1 MLKKVFYLY
10 LLLAL
15 AHCGGGSSHLPL
27 AGVDLPPDNNTP
39 VGSNPDSAPVQNL
52 TPSPEVHVFEAP
64 LVLVRGT
71 ITQQTTQMNTSPG
84 T

>member
-1 MLKKVFYLY
+1 MLKRVLYLY

-15 AHCGGGSSHLPL
+15 ARCGAGSSHPTLV
-27 AGVDLPPDNNTP
+27 GVDLPPDNNAP
-39 VGSNPDSAPVQNL
+39 VGSNSDPAPVE
-52 TPSPEVHVFEAP
+52 TPPPSPAVHVFEAP

-71 ITQQTTQMNTSPG
+71 ITQQTTQMTTAPG

>member
-1 MLKKVFYLY
+1 MLKRVLYLY

-15 AHCGGGSSHLPL
+15 ARCGGGSSHQPL
-27 AGVDLPPDNNTP
+27 AGVDLPPDNNAP
-39 VGSNPDSAPVQNL
+39 VGSNSDPAPVE
-52 TPSPEVHVFEAP
+52 TPPPSSAVHVFEAP

-71 ITQQTTQMNTSPG
+71 INQQTTQMNTAPG